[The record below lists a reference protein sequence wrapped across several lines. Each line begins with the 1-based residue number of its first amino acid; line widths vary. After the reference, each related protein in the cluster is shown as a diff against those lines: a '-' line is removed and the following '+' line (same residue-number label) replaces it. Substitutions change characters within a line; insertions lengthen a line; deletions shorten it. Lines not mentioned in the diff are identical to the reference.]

1 MEHNTLHVGKNVA
14 FFINLKKIGK
24 KEMAE
29 MIGVTRQQLRHIELS
44 KDLSTSM
51 LRKISFVLN
60 IDMKEF
66 ISDYDNIVI
75 KYGINQKMG
84 ISETRDQTNNTTI
97 LEMQY
102 MAVKT
107 ENLLLKELIN
117 TKDELIK
124 LINSK

>member
-24 KEMAE
+24 KEMSE

-84 ISETRDQTNNTTI
+84 VSEIRDQTNNTTI

-102 MAVKT
+102 QAVKT